1 MEEANEFDPAPLDR
15 IHGIGGADLVGK
27 MAEIFFRNGPERTAA
42 AHRGAEEKDLEAI
55 ERAVHSLKS
64 SAGNMGARS
73 LQILCQE
80 TETLAEAGT
89 WDGIPERL
97 DRLDATFEAAEAW
110 VRNRIGELSA

>member
-1 MEEANEFDPAPLDR
+1 MDVSEFDPEPLNR
-15 IHGIGGADLVGK
+15 IHGIGADDLVGK
-27 MAEIFFRNGPERTAA
+27 MTEIFFRNGPERTAA

-73 LQILCQE
+73 LQTLCQE
-80 TETLAEAGT
+80 IETLAEAGS

-97 DRLDATFEAAEAW
+97 DQLDVTYKAAEAW
-110 VRNRIGELSA
+110 VRNRIGELSE